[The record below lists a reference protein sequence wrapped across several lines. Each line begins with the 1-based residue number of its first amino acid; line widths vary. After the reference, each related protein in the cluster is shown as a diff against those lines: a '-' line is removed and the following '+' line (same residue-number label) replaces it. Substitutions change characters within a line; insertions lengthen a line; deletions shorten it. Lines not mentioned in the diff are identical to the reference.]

1 MTGTGAT
8 TACNNNS
15 SSNNHGNYHRRRD
28 GVQPTAAAQRPL
40 RDITL
45 IELNNRALDLLQA
58 GFCRLCIDT
67 FKDALELMKTTTTTA
82 AGAANDDAA
91 NRYRNQYASMVER
104 AESRRRTAAA
114 QQQQS
119 SHNQHSPMAAAP
131 HGLLVFSSDHD
142 ATEVYNMLA
151 TVRTS
156 RVALTMRQNDPHLDF
171 ASLKA
176 ILVYNYGMAHRCC
189 PLVTNQTTTGN
200 STNCTSLQNFC
211 LQIFQYAETLTPTYC
226 DNLLFRFILTRNLM
240 MLSCRL
246 GMSLCEHYKE
256 TLDPIERAIRGP
268 ILPPDH
274 DHGPHEAAA
283 A

>member
-1 MTGTGAT
+1 MTGIGAI
-8 TACNNNS
+8 TACNNSSS

-67 FKDALELMKTTTTTA
+67 FKDALELMKTTTPSSNTV
-82 AGAANDDAA
+82 DDA
-91 NRYRNQYASMVER
+91 NRYRNQYASMVDR

-114 QQQQS
+114 QQQQQS
-119 SHNQHSPMAAAP
+119 SHNQHSPMAATPP

-151 TVRTS
+151 TVRTA
-156 RVALTMRQNDPHLDF
+156 RVALTMRTNDPNLDF

-189 PLVTNQTTTGN
+189 PLVTNQTTG
-200 STNCTSLQNFC
+200 STNWTSLQNFC